1 MTDQESTSRLNM
13 LLPTA
18 TWMDILGWLAHP
30 SLEKDDQMRGWE
42 HIHDTVRFVSKDL
55 YLVSMHLL
63 RSRYLDSYERLV
75 RPPYTSDPYPVT
87 SFSTDL
93 SASSSSSQA
102 PPAYSASSLPSTA
115 TSTAHISSQ
124 SMLATRSRREA
135 HTLDLYV
142 AAALKRELED
152 AESDMMIADTS
163 MQDIFTILQPQSRL
177 EDLVMD
183 YGVRAKVLRR
193 DALQTLDSRL
203 AHLPTDEKRSRA
215 SASSELSEHA
225 DLVRPS
231 SIQCTFT
238 PRKATL
244 RLPLAFGS
252 LPPDSSF
259 AAPRIA
265 RRNVIEVE
273 RSVQES
279 LEDTA
284 KALLRG
290 LRRLHCKRHAKA
302 GVEWYEIIAS

>member
-1 MTDQESTSRLNM
+1 MPGQESTNRLKM

-55 YLVSMHLL
+55 YLAVSMHLL

-87 SFSTDL
+87 SFSTGL
-93 SASSSSSQA
+93 SASSSLSQA

-115 TSTAHISSQ
+115 TSSAHISSQ
-124 SMLATRSRREA
+124 SIFASPSRREA

-183 YGVRAKVLRR
+183 YG
-193 DALQTLDSRL
+193 TIEHTM
-203 AHLPTDEKRSRA
+203 HLYTS
-215 SASSELSEHA
+215 
-225 DLVRPS
+225 
-231 SIQCTFT
+231 
-238 PRKATL
+238 
-244 RLPLAFGS
+244 
-252 LPPDSSF
+252 
-259 AAPRIA
+259 
-265 RRNVIEVE
+265 
-273 RSVQES
+273 
-279 LEDTA
+279 
-284 KALLRG
+284 
-290 LRRLHCKRHAKA
+290 
-302 GVEWYEIIAS
+302 